1 MVQRPLP
8 GSQCGHQD
16 PAGLC
21 SSSMPTSL
29 QHKEQSPQVRPGTN
43 GTTSSSPSDMRFVA
57 SATEIGLSKTTPQA
71 PGAAEM
77 VIRPLRRNY
86 GAARSRAASV
96 GHRRPAHT
104 TEKAGHCPAFPSQS
118 SCLYWISSGSA
129 DPQGPIC
136 RAYPSC
142 GKPRY
147 IRWRC
152 RRVTG
157 CCWCSGG
164 YPSCHRR

>member
-43 GTTSSSPSDMRFVA
+43 ATTSFSPSDIRFAA

-77 VIRPLRRNY
+77 VIRPLRRNC
-86 GAARSRAASV
+86 GAARSRAARVGASQAGGRRKGRAVPGLSV
-96 GHRRPAHT
+96 AIVLHV
-104 TEKAGHCPAFPSQS
+104 
-118 SCLYWISSGSA
+118 LSSGSA
-129 DPQGPIC
+129 VREEPRCCHC
-136 RAYPSC
+136 RSC

-152 RRVTG
+152 RRATG
-157 CCWCSGG
+157 CCWCSAG
-164 YPSCHRR
+164 YPWCRRR